1 MKLGLILGYSGKH
14 ISLPMDL
21 IHHAES
27 LGFDSVWTAE
37 AYGSDAV
44 SPAAW
49 ILAQT
54 RKIRVGTAIMQIPAR
69 TPAMA
74 AMTAMTLAE
83 LSGNRFILGLGA
95 SGPQVVEGWHGQP
108 YGKALARTR
117 EYVEIIRRIFA
128 REEPV
133 SFNGEVYQ
141 MPFKGTDS
149 VGLGKP
155 LKSILDANT
164 AIPIYSASITPGGV
178 RTAAEL
184 CDGFFPV
191 WMDPEEAH
199 VFDKSINEG
208 FARAGD
214 GKSLDRFDVAPFV
227 TAIMHDD
234 VDEARWPVK
243 QNLALYIGGMG
254 ARGRNFY
261 NDYAIALGHAD
272 AAKVIQDLYLG
283 GRKDDAARAVPDAL
297 VDAVA
302 LVGPKDRIRE
312 RLARWRAA
320 GARRQVTSMLIG
332 TFQKEAMELLAQE
345 IL

>member
-54 RKIRVGTAIMQIPAR
+54 RKIRAGTAIMQIPAR

>member
-54 RKIRVGTAIMQIPAR
+54 RKIRAGTAIMQIPAR

-191 WMDPEEAH
+191 WMDPEQAH

-312 RLARWRAA
+312 RLARWRTA

>member
-54 RKIRVGTAIMQIPAR
+54 RKIRAGTAIMQIPAR

-191 WMDPEEAH
+191 WMDPEQAH

-312 RLARWRAA
+312 RLARWRTA

-332 TFQKEAMELLAQE
+332 TFQKETMELLAQE